1 MSTLIPEIKLKD
13 FQGLSATEFKRLQCC
28 EVTDE
33 DGDYLFT
40 FICPAT
46 DFIRVRSEY
55 NGQLSNSVGG
65 EPLAT
70 ITHSVSTVSVPAAA
84 TLIGEPELYVS
95 NKPYKAKRKAKR
107 KYTRKK

>member
-13 FQGLSATEFKRLQCC
+13 FQGLSAPEIKRLQCC

-40 FICPAT
+40 FIRPAT

-65 EPLAT
+65 EPL
-70 ITHSVSTVSVPAAA
+70 VSIK
-84 TLIGEPELYVS
+84 TLGEPEDYVS
-95 NKPYKAKRKAKR
+95 DKPYKSKKKSKNGKAKR